1 MTASVVVTEKLVN
14 NLIKSYNK
22 EKFYVGDFPL
32 MLEAALLGDIGY
44 VSDKTTVYRV
54 NHEESWSWN
63 DKKNKNKK
71 DNILKS
77 IKILNFYKK
86 KKSNK
91 DIKKALTVLSQNYYG
106 YLFYIG

>member
-63 DKKNKNKK
+63 DKKNKNK
-71 DNILKS
+71 
-77 IKILNFYKK
+77 
-86 KKSNK
+86 NK
-91 DIKKALTVLSQNYYG
+91 NLANT
-106 YLFYIG
+106 